1 MIHISESDESDFLN
15 SDFVEGV
22 IGAAYRPVTN
32 DRFNALLKYTYF
44 EDLAPS
50 EQISAGGTTN
60 TARQKSKI
68 FSVDGIYDLTH
79 KLSIGGKYGFRSGEV
94 ALDRTTDDYIT
105 SDAHIGV
112 VRLDYH
118 VVKSWDLM
126 AEGRMLSSTLAED
139 EQFGALVGVYRHLGS
154 NAKIGV
160 GYNFSKFS
168 DDLRDFDTDSD
179 GFFLNVVGKF

>member
-1 MIHISESDESDFLN
+1 
-15 SDFVEGV
+15 
-22 IGAAYRPVTN
+22 
-32 DRFNALLKYTYF
+32 
-44 EDLAPS
+44 
-50 EQISAGGTTN
+50 
-60 TARQKSKI
+60 
-68 FSVDGIYDLTH
+68 
-79 KLSIGGKYGFRSGEV
+79 
-94 ALDRTTDDYIT
+94 
-105 SDAHIGV
+105 
-112 VRLDYH
+112 
-118 VVKSWDLM
+118 M